1 MKVFSDLN
9 IALVNSLPLLQLFN
23 KKNFQVNGNRENE
36 MVMVDRK
43 LILKS
48 GKPRTRGL
56 KNTKVKIKK
65 IDLQ

>member
-43 LILKS
+43 LTLKS
-48 GKPRTRGL
+48 GKPRTKGL
-56 KNTKVKIKK
+56 KDT
-65 IDLQ
+65 

>member
-43 LILKS
+43 LTLKS